1 MKLLFIVI
9 ILLGG
14 LGIASAQTTFVF
26 PSSPTLNQVVTGPN
40 NQQFKW
46 DGTKW
51 VAIAG
56 ASPTKLGTVSWLAGA
71 NPANG
76 TILQADAARTIVSLN
91 CIIEVANGAAAT
103 VSVVKAASGTLLSA
117 GTVIH
122 SGSCNANTA
131 TPGAGQPL
139 TLTTTTMNAGD
150 RLGLT
155 TTGTFTNAVGS
166 INVVVQ

>member
-1 MKLLFIVI
+1 MKLLTLMLV
-9 ILLGG
+9 LLF
-14 LGIASAQTTFVF
+14 ATVAYTQSAFVF
-26 PSSPTLNQVVTGPN
+26 PSSPTTNQVVTGPGG
-40 NQQFKW
+40 QQFKW

-51 VAIAG
+51 IAIAG

-150 RLGLT
+150 RLGLI
-155 TTGTFTNAVGS
+155 TTGTFTSAVGS